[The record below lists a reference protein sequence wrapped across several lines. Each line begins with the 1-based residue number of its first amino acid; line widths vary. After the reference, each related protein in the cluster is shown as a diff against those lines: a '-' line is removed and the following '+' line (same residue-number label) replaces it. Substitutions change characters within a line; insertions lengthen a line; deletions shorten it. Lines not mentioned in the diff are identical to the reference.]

1 MAGVCQV
8 TLIFYCG
15 MTAQGGTARQFSLK
29 SIGQTVSVKEKP
41 YVRFGIKLLKILES
55 PVNIT
60 RSIMNE

>member
-1 MAGVCQV
+1 
-8 TLIFYCG
+8 
-15 MTAQGGTARQFSLK
+15 AQGGTARQFSLK